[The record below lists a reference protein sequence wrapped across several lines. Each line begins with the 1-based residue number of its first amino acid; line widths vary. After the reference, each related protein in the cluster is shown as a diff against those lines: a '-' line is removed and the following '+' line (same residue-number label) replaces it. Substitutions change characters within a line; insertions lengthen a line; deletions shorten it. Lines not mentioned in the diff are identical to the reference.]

1 MDAGSFASSSVG
13 ASIRIGF
20 ELPSF
25 QIWNDGGTLHWMKTQ
40 TASKVPPRSGFAS
53 IYFLMHILLQI
64 LFFVA
69 LTGSVTSSIYCGMVM
84 VAAIRFGLRRRR
96 ELRQPADFLPPL
108 SVLKP
113 LHGTEPGMERNLETF
128 FQQQYPDFELLF
140 CARQETDE
148 GLRLAR
154 KVGERYPAVNARFL
168 TCGEPMPKFHNAK
181 VYSLAKLD
189 SVAKNDTYITSD
201 ADVRVQPDY
210 LLRMVQNLKDP
221 HVGLA
226 SCVYLGTA
234 GEGATL
240 ASQLDAV
247 GKSVEMTSGV
257 LVADMIEGTKFA
269 LGATMATRRK
279 SFQEVGGFDELGQ
292 FYADDFVLGNR
303 LAAQGTG
310 VLLAT
315 HVIRLMVQDSPFW
328 LSFRNQLRW
337 MQSTRRSRPW
347 GHLGSGL
354 TFAIPFG
361 LMGLVW
367 GLCTGRAAVGLF
379 WLVVMIVNR
388 WLQAGSI
395 LLVMGDP
402 GWWRGTLIYP
412 LRDFLG
418 WALWVGSY
426 GGESFY
432 YRGKVYKMKQG
443 GRVESPE

>member
-1 MDAGSFASSSVG
+1 MRVL
-13 ASIRIGF
+13 I
-20 ELPSF
+20 
-25 QIWNDGGTLHWMKTQ
+25 
-40 TASKVPPRSGFAS
+40 
-53 IYFLMHILLQI
+53 HIL
-64 LFFVA
+64 FWVA
-69 LTGSVTSSIYCGMVM
+69 AVGSVTSSIYCGMVL
-84 VAAIRFGLRRRR
+84 VAAARFGLRRRR
-96 ELRQPADFLPPL
+96 EQRVVADFLPPL

-128 FQQQYPDFELLF
+128 FEQDYPDFELLF

-148 GLRLAR
+148 GLKLAR
-154 KVGERYPAVNARFL
+154 LVGERYPHVDAKFF

-189 SVAKNDTYITSD
+189 SVAKNDDYITSD
-201 ADVRVQPDY
+201 ADVRVQPEY
-210 LLRMVQNLKDP
+210 LQRMVQTLKDP

-234 GEGATL
+234 HEGAGL
-240 ASQLDAV
+240 ASKLDAV

-279 SFQEVGGFDELGQ
+279 SFQDVGGFNELGQ
-292 FYADDFVLGNR
+292 FYADDFVLGHR

-354 TFAIPFG
+354 TFAMPFG
-361 LMGLVW
+361 LIGLVW
-367 GLCTGRAAVGLF
+367 GLLSGHAGLGVVWLAAMV
-379 WLVVMIVNR
+379 VNR
-388 WLQAGSI
+388 WLQAGAI
-395 LLVMGDP
+395 LIVMGDA

-418 WALWVGSY
+418 WLLWLGSY
-426 GGESFY
+426 GGANFY
-432 YRGKVYKMKQG
+432 YRGKIYKLKEG